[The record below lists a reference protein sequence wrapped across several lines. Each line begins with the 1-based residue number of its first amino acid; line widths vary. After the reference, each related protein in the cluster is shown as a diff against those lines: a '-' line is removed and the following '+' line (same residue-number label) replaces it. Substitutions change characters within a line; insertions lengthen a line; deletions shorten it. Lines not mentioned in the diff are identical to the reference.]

1 MAYALFVQY
10 GLHEEPCP
18 LCILQRV
25 AVIAAGAVF
34 LAALLH
40 DPAASARA
48 STAC

>member
-25 AVIAAGAVF
+25 AVIAAGASF
-34 LAALLH
+34 LLAAVH
-40 DPAASARA
+40 NPRAAAREF
-48 STAC
+48 TRP